1 VLQNQIKIKMKKSIL
16 LTSLFVLFFL
26 GTTAQQS
33 RATKKPKIVLIT
45 LDGFRWQELFT
56 GADANLIENK
66 DFVHDAAEL
75 KTKFWRNTPAERR
88 AVLMPFLWNKATQM
102 GQFHG
107 NRNEGSNVNLT
118 NSMWFSYPGYNEI
131 LTGSPDDKRIASND
145 KFNNPNTTVLEKINN
160 MSQYKGK
167 VAAFGSWDVFPYIIN
182 EERSGISVNAG
193 FESAT
198 GNALSPNEIFMN
210 ELQTQIP
217 SPFGSVRLDAFTAH
231 YALEYMKKEHPE
243 LVYIS
248 YGETDDFAHEGNYN
262 AYLTSANNTDALI
275 KQLWDFTQRDPF
287 YKDNTVFI
295 LSTDHGRGT
304 QPLETWKH
312 HGSEIAGADQVWFV
326 VFGNNVEAL
335 GEVKTTEQLF
345 STQIAPTVLQVL
357 DSKLKDAEMKGK
369 AIKVFKN

>member
-182 EERSGISVNAG
+182 EERSEIPVNAG

>member
-1 VLQNQIKIKMKKSIL
+1 MKKSIL
-16 LTSLFVLFFL
+16 LTSLFSMFFL
-26 GTTAQQS
+26 GAQAQQKMDTPK
-33 RATKKPKIVLIT
+33 TKVVLIT

-66 DFVHDAAEL
+66 DFVHDTAEL

-88 AVLMPFLWNKATQM
+88 TVLMPFLWNKVTQM
-102 GQFHG
+102 GQLHG

-145 KFNNPNTTVLEKINN
+145 KFNNPNTTVLEKVNN
-160 MSQYKGK
+160 IPQYKGK

-182 EERSGISVNAG
+182 EERSGIPVNAG

-198 GNALSPNEIFMN
+198 GNTLSSNEIFLN

-217 SPFGSVRLDAFTAH
+217 SPFDGVRLDAFTSH
-231 YALEYMKKEHPE
+231 YALEYMQKEHPE
-243 LVYIS
+243 LVFIS
-248 YGETDDFAHEGNYN
+248 YGETDDFAHQGNYN

-275 KQLWDFTQRDPF
+275 KQLWNFTQNDPF

-304 QPLETWKH
+304 QPIETWKH
-312 HGSEIAGADQVWFV
+312 HGSKIAGADQAWFV
-326 VFGNNVEAL
+326 VFGNNVEVL
-335 GEVKTTEQLF
+335 GEVTKPEQLY

-357 DSKLKDAEMKGK
+357 DSKLKDSEMKGNT
-369 AIKVFKN
+369 IKIFKN